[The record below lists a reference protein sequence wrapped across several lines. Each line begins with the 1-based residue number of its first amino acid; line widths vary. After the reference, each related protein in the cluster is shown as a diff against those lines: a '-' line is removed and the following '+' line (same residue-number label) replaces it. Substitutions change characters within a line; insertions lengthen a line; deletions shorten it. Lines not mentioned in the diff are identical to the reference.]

1 MPTGLY
7 PSEDHLGRFE
17 TNRIDRLNP
26 TMPGGAY
33 GYEMHGSHTW
43 NTNGFGGAHTLGG
56 MGGTGRMKPPV
67 RGRAGLPTVSRR
79 TFSIL
84 NLVS

>member
-7 PSEDHLGRFE
+7 PNEDHLGRFE
-17 TNRIDRLNP
+17 PNRIDRLNP
-26 TMPGGAY
+26 TMPSGTY
-33 GYEMHGSHTW
+33 GYEMPGSHTW
-43 NTNGFGGAHTLGG
+43 NPNGFGGAHTIGG

-79 TFSIL
+79 MANALYFID
-84 NLVS
+84 